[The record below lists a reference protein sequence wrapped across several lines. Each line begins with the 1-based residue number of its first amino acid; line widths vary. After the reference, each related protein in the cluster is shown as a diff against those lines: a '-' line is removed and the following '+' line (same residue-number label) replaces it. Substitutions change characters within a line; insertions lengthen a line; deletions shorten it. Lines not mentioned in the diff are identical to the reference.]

1 MKEGDFYEGCIG
13 CGLCEATCPEVFKMT
28 ENGTAEAIRETV
40 PSQAEQTAKEAKEN
54 CPVEAI
60 EEGES

>member
-1 MKEGDFYEGCIG
+1 
-13 CGLCEATCPEVFKMT
+13 MT